1 MKKLILINT
10 LLILFSAACGCTKD
24 KMQDELPSITQTG
37 ANTFG
42 LVYDGVVFTP
52 TDAKSRGFGIDGG
65 PTSGLAVFGYYY
77 DTEHYSNG
85 IEAIRYSN
93 IKNLREIY
101 IHIYQLESLGIGTYL
116 LGNYG
121 VREGFRK
128 PYNNYIWIYG
138 TSSITGE
145 LVSYCSYENS
155 GEVNITRKD
164 EDNNIFS
171 GTFYG
176 KLKSADGT
184 EVIEITDGR
193 FDINKRK
200 VNSK

>member
-24 KMQDELPSITQTG
+24 KMQDELPPITQTG

-85 IEAIRYSN
+85 IEADRYTSIKN
-93 IKNLREIY
+93 IKYIY
-101 IHIYQLESLGIGTYL
+101 IY
-116 LGNYG
+116 
-121 VREGFRK
+121 V
-128 PYNNYIWIYG
+128 
-138 TSSITGE
+138 
-145 LVSYCSYENS
+145 
-155 GEVNITRKD
+155 
-164 EDNNIFS
+164 
-171 GTFYG
+171 
-176 KLKSADGT
+176 
-184 EVIEITDGR
+184 
-193 FDINKRK
+193 
-200 VNSK
+200 